1 MVPSLRDGSFSL
13 FESGAMTKYVVSK
26 YAKAESQF
34 QEPRDVEAMALY
46 EQAMRVEDYYWDP
59 PFQAMAVE
67 KIFKP

>member
-1 MVPSLRDGSFSL
+1 
-13 FESGAMTKYVVSK
+13 MTKYVVSK